1 MCQFKSAIVVKDE
14 REKNGFRLLMSPAT
28 ESHSELEQH
37 FKLKDGARLNYAKVE
52 FSPKDFST
60 AHRVE
65 TYKLY
70 IDEAR
75 TPDWFDEE
83 IKTKVIEKMIS
94 YVKTLIVNDERKTLD
109 GGQWILGPKSKIGIA
124 KNVVINFLNGGT
136 ITNFEGGTIVNFNGG
151 TITNFK
157 GGTIITQLVG
167 GTITNFEGGT
177 IANFDDG
184 TIANFDD
191 GTIDHFWSGTITCF
205 YNGTIRH
212 FDTGTIINLNG
223 GTITNFKG
231 GTIDHFWGGTVDH
244 FWGGTITNLRGG
256 TINTLMG
263 GTIDHFNYGT
273 IVKDYRKS
281 RFDNVL

>member
-37 FKLKDGARLNYAKVE
+37 FNLKDGARLNYAKVE
-52 FSPKDFST
+52 FTPKDFST

-109 GGQWILGPKSKIGIA
+109 GGQWILGPKAKIDTA
-124 KNVVINFLNGGT
+124 TNAVINFLNGGT
-136 ITNFEGGTIVNFNGG
+136 IGTFE
-151 TITNFK
+151 
-157 GGTIITQLVG
+157 
-167 GTITNFEGGT
+167 
-177 IANFDDG
+177 
-184 TIANFDD
+184 
-191 GTIDHFWSGTITCF
+191 S
-205 YNGTIRH
+205 
-212 FDTGTIINLNG
+212 
-223 GTITNFKG
+223 
-231 GTIDHFWGGTVDH
+231 
-244 FWGGTITNLRGG
+244 GTITNLRGG
-256 TINTLMG
+256 TITRFVSGTINNFFSGGNITLFEG
-263 GTIDHFNYGT
+263 GTITDFWNGTINYFKSGTINKFWSGTINDFRNGTVTNFLGGTINNFKSGT
-273 IVKDYRKS
+273 IVKDYRKK
-281 RFDNVL
+281 